1 MLNPFVVQ
9 GSNPLQRGTPDAIL
23 HLVDEATAEPL
34 VCELET
40 MPL

>member
-1 MLNPFVVQ
+1 MLIPMDN
-9 GSNPLQRGTPDAIL
+9 STPDEIL

-40 MPL
+40 MPLRMSR